1 MTNSY
6 SKEQVDLAVMAN
18 DITQVKEMVN
28 KINNRLENNYV
39 TKDQLQVLQTKF
51 EVVQR
56 IVYGMVSIILV
67 AFLTALVSLIIK

>member
-1 MTNSY
+1 VTNSY

>member
-39 TKDQLQVLQTKF
+39 TKDQLHVLQTKF